1 MNAFI
6 GLLVTVF
13 CSPSRTAR
21 GCSCKRAQSVVQA
34 ANEVAH
40 PAGADA
46 CLRCRRLGIQGFIA
60 NEGRGHVRLC
70 VQEAVEGKAE
80 SQAPHSRRCR
90 SKPPVT
96 TLCEYAMHYA

>member
-13 CSPSRTAR
+13 CSPSRAAR

-40 PAGADA
+40 PEGWEFKDSLPMKAVGMFA
-46 CLRCRRLGIQGFIA
+46 CACRRL
-60 NEGRGHVRLC
+60 
-70 VQEAVEGKAE
+70 
-80 SQAPHSRRCR
+80 
-90 SKPPVT
+90 
-96 TLCEYAMHYA
+96 